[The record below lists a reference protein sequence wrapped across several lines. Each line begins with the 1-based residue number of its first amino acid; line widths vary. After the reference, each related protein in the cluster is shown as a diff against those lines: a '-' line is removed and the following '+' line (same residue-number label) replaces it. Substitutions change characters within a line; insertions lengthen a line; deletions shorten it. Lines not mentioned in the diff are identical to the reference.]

1 MAVAYDILDRRPFD
15 MLSFDAVEAFDIGV
29 PVWVPESCVLGDVG
43 WTLFSFDFKRAEA
56 VFLDIGADCDLSA
69 APFSYDMQYDRAR
82 RLLRMPFADFIRLA
96 AQTKPPARLV
106 HLFNIGHCGSTL
118 LHHVFNRAG
127 GVWCISGPLFTF
139 DAAMR
144 RADGGGM
151 DLGDLL
157 HAGLRFLWLCPGAKD
172 ADVIVVKHFSQAT
185 LQIPVYAAVDPS
197 AKRLFLYREG
207 KAWCNSV
214 YHFVQRHG
222 TVLDLDM
229 EQGQFIWWIISGAK
243 PQSLLDGVVD
253 MATDRVGFDALA
265 AVAWVLHLRDDV
277 LEGCK
282 DVELV
287 PLRYEELNAE
297 RGAMIAQVFGQCGID
312 LSNIPA
318 ALLAFDADSHAGSKT
333 SRAVPALD
341 FGNDSVAVMDHI
353 FAHPSMRFP
362 ADTVLPG
369 SLMP

>member
-1 MAVAYDILDRRPFD
+1 MANVQTILARQPFD
-15 MLSFDAVEAFDIGV
+15 TIDFDAGTAF
-29 PVWVPESCVLGDVG
+29 ELGTPDDLPTHCLLEGTG

-56 VFLDIGADCDLSA
+56 VFLDIGADSDLSA
-69 APFSYDMQYDRAR
+69 ASFSYDLQYERAM
-82 RLLRMPFADFIRLA
+82 RLMRLTFADFIELA
-96 AQTKPPARLV
+96 KQIRSPSRLV

-127 GVWCISGPLFTF
+127 GVWCISEPLFTF

-144 RADGGGM
+144 RGDASEEDI
-151 DLGDLL
+151 GDLL
-157 HAGLRFLWLCPGAKD
+157 RAGLQFLRLYPGAND
-172 ADVIVVKHFSQAT
+172 ADVVVVKHFSQAT
-185 LQIPVYAAVDPS
+185 LQIPVYAAADPS

-222 TVLDLDM
+222 TMLDLDM
-229 EQGQFIWWIISGAK
+229 EQGQFIWWILSGAK

-253 MATDRVGFDALA
+253 MAANRVGFDALA

-282 DVELV
+282 DVEVV
-287 PLRYEELNAE
+287 PLRYDELIAE
-297 RGAMIAQVFGQCGID
+297 RGALIAQVFGQCGID
-312 LSNIPA
+312 ASNIPA

-341 FGNDSVAVMDHI
+341 FGKDSVAVMERI
-353 FAHPSMRFP
+353 FVHPKMLFP